1 METTKAAISVVIVKR
16 EKFERAPKLWCNI
29 AHFQMDGIS
38 IICVVLR
45 FVVNPVG
52 FFFSLLLSDFTL
64 LRIENLKY
72 AIHKILRRTFC
83 LKKKCNRKNMKL
95 ELQIDDIFIIEV

>member
-1 METTKAAISVVIVKR
+1 
-16 EKFERAPKLWCNI
+16 
-29 AHFQMDGIS
+29 MDGIS

-52 FFFSLLLSDFTL
+52 FFSRLLSDFTL

-72 AIHKILRRTFC
+72 VIHKIVRRAFR